1 MPLFIFALLMT
12 IFMVLP
18 AYYLELVKI
27 RENSEKGSV

>member
-18 AYYLELVKI
+18 AYYVELVEIK
-27 RENSEKGSV
+27 ENSKKESV